1 MIRMRKNMFTYVGPV
16 SGLMPALEA
25 FTKEEKEVVD
35 VDKKSL
41 MELLKYFILTNS
53 DMRFVTVDEVQK
65 CLAMIGCTDI
75 PDEYIISVLD
85 GRC

>member
-1 MIRMRKNMFTYVGPV
+1 MRKNVFTYVGPV
-16 SGLMPALEA
+16 KGLKPALDE
-25 FTKEEKEVVD
+25 FIRKE

-41 MELLKYFILTNS
+41 LKLLKYFILIDVNIK
-53 DMRFVTVDEVQK
+53 RVTVDEIQK
-65 CLAMIGCTDI
+65 CLTMIGCTDI